1 MDRFVVGEYDVVVV
15 GAGHAGCE
23 AAVAAARLGMNTLML
38 TMSLDSL
45 ALMPCNPSVGGT
57 GKGHLV
63 FEVDALGGV
72 MGEIADRATL
82 QSKLLN
88 ASKGPAVHSL
98 RAQVDKKLYQEEM
111 KHLIERED
119 RLLLRQGE
127 VEELLFEENRV
138 VGAVLTTGA
147 VFKAKAVILATGT
160 YLGSTIHIG
169 EAQLK
174 QGPNSLSASYKL
186 ADSLIGAGFEM
197 RRFKTGT
204 PARLDARSLNF
215 DAMEIQLGDTNPK
228 PFSFMT
234 DNFKIDEVPCYL
246 TYTNLTTHEVILNNL
261 MKSGMFTGT
270 IEGTGA
276 RYCPSIET
284 KITRFV
290 DKERHQL
297 FIEPEG
303 RNTTEMYVQG
313 MSTSMSEDV
322 QLAFMRTIPGLEECR
337 IMRPAYAIEYDCID
351 PQALKLTL
359 EHATISGLYSAGQ
372 FNGTSGYEEAAA
384 QGIIAGINAAR
395 KIKGEEPFIIDR
407 TEGYIGVMIDD
418 LVTRGIDEPYR
429 MMTSKAEY
437 RLLLRQD
444 NADLRL
450 TERGREIGLVSD
462 ARYKRFL
469 KYKQQLE
476 QERERIHST
485 KIRQEV
491 LSPFFEKYGMLAA
504 TQSIYLAEIL
514 KREGLDYAS
523 TAEIDPTRPTDLDP
537 RVIEQLEISAKYE
550 GYIEKQL
557 RQVEVFK
564 DSEDRILPDSLDY
577 QRIDGLR
584 IEAKEK
590 LSKLRPR
597 SLGQAG
603 RIPGVSPADIAVLL
617 VQLEVVRRG
626 R

>member
-1 MDRFVVGEYDVVVV
+1 MDRFVVGEYDVIVV

-23 AAVAAARLGMNTLML
+23 AAVASARLGMETLML

-72 MGEIADRATL
+72 MGEVADRATL

-111 KHLIERED
+111 KRLIEREE

-186 ADSLIGAGFEM
+186 ADSLIQAGFEM

-204 PARLDARSLNF
+204 PARLDSRSLNYA
-215 DAMEIQLGDTNPK
+215 AMEIQLGDPSPK
-228 PFSFMT
+228 HFSYMT
-234 DNFKIDEVPCYL
+234 DNFVVDEVPCYL
-246 TYTNLTTHEVILNNL
+246 TYTNLSTHEVILNNL

-284 KITRFV
+284 KITRFT

-303 RNTTEMYVQG
+303 RHTTEMYVQG

-322 QLAFMRTIPGLEECR
+322 QLAFMRTIPGLENCR
-337 IMRPAYAIEYDCID
+337 IMRPAYAIEYECIN
-351 PQALKLTL
+351 PQVLKLTL
-359 EHATISGLYSAGQ
+359 EHASISGLYSAGQ

-384 QGIIAGINAAR
+384 QGIIAGINAAL
-395 KIKGEEPFIIDR
+395 KIKGEEPFIVDR
-407 TEGYIGVMIDD
+407 TEAYIGVMIDD

-450 TERGREIGLVSD
+450 TEKGRAIGLVSD
-462 ARYKRFL
+462 KRYERFL
-469 KYKQQLE
+469 TYKEELE
-476 QERERIHST
+476 RERERIHTT

-491 LSPFFEKYGMLAA
+491 LNPFFEKHGMLPAS
-504 TQSIYLAEIL
+504 QSIYLADIL
-514 KREGLDYAS
+514 KREGFDYA
-523 TAEIDPTRPTDLDP
+523 TLAGIDATRPSNLSP

-557 RQVEVFK
+557 KQVEVFK
-564 DSEDRILPDSLDY
+564 DSEDRLLPETIDY
-577 QRIDGLR
+577 NKIDGLR
-584 IEAKEK
+584 IEAKDK

-617 VQLEVVRRG
+617 VQMEVERRG

>member
-1 MDRFVVGEYDVVVV
+1 MDRFIVGEYDVIVV

-72 MGEIADRATL
+72 MGEVADRATL

-98 RAQVDKKLYQEEM
+98 RAQVDKKFYQDEM

-127 VEELLFEENRV
+127 VEELLFEDNCV

-174 QGPNSLSASYKL
+174 QGPNSLSASYHL
-186 ADSLIGAGFEM
+186 AQSLIDAGFEM

-204 PARLDARSLNF
+204 PARLDARSLNY
-215 DAMEIQLGDTNPK
+215 DAMEVQLGDPNAK

-234 DNFKIDEVPCYL
+234 VDFKVDEVPCYL

-284 KITRFV
+284 KITRFT

-303 RNTTEMYVQG
+303 RHTTEMYVQG

-322 QLAFMRTIPGLEECR
+322 QLAFMRTIPGLENCR

-384 QGIIAGINAAR
+384 QGIIAGINAAL
-395 KIKGEEPFIIDR
+395 KIKGEDPFILDR
-407 TEGYIGVMIDD
+407 TEAYIGVMIDD

-450 TERGREIGLVSD
+450 TEKGRAIGLVSD
-462 ARYKRFL
+462 ERYERFL
-469 KYKQQLE
+469 TYKQELDR
-476 QERERIHST
+476 ERERIHTT
-485 KIRQEV
+485 KIRQDV
-491 LSPFFEKYGMLAA
+491 LTPFLEKHGMLAA
-504 TQSIYLAEIL
+504 SQSIYLSELL
-514 KREGLDYAS
+514 KREGLDYD
-523 TAEIDPTRPTDLDP
+523 TLEEIDATRPSHLSS
-537 RVIEQLEISAKYE
+537 RVVEQLEISAKYE

-564 DSEDRILPDSLDY
+564 DSEDRLLPDTLDY
-577 QRIDGLR
+577 NQIDGLR

-590 LSKLRPR
+590 LSKQRPR

-617 VQLEVVRRG
+617 VQLEVERRG